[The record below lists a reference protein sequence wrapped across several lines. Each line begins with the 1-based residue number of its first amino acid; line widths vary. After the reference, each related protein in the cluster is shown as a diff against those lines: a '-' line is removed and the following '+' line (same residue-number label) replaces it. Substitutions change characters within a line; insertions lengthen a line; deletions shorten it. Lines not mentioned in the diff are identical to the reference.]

1 MTVEDMEHLTPS
13 LPTYARSRLP
23 CSVHG
28 GPSLHKNHVLIV
40 WLTHLDVSQVPTGL
54 EWTRGAKEG
63 LIPEDECPCKDRHQR
78 APSPR
83 PVCSSKERPVRGHSK

>member
-13 LPTYARSRLP
+13 LPTHARTRLL

-28 GPSLHKNHVLIV
+28 GPSLNKNHVLTV

-54 EWTRGAKEG
+54 ERTRGAKG
-63 LIPEDECPCKDRHQR
+63 GR
-78 APSPR
+78 S
-83 PVCSSKERPVRGHSK
+83 